1 MTDEKQPA
9 VYIIANRY
17 RGTIYIG
24 VTSRLYARVQE
35 HKNGAFKGFSY
46 KYGLKTLVWYQHF
59 ETMEAAIKCETQ
71 MKVWK
76 RDWKFELIEK
86 LNPNWIDLS
95 ERIEYRL
102 SNT

>member
-1 MTDEKQPA
+1 MQDEKQPA

-24 VTSRLYARVQE
+24 VTSRLYDRMQE
-35 HKNGAFKGFSY
+35 HNNGAYHGFSAR
-46 KYGLKTLVWYQHF
+46 YGLKALVWYQHF
-59 ETMEAAIKCETQ
+59 ETMEAAIKRETQ

-86 LNPNWIDLS
+86 FNPNC
-95 ERIEYRL
+95 IELTENIAYRL
-102 SNT
+102 SDN